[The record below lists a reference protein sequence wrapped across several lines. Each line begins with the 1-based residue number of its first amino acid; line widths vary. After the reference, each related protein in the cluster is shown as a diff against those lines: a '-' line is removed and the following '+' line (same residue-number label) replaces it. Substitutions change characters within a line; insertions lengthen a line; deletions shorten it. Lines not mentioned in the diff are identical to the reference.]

1 MGFQHVGFVA
11 LLWTATLRTSRLLH
25 QSHGS
30 SSTGLIDA
38 SLKLLSI
45 VRLSVINRVQGY
57 WKTVTEPCS
66 LATKGVNR
74 CWHLKNVSA
83 VGVTQCFFAF
93 NFHGSPNCAEI
104 WLFPSAT
111 CAAPKCMNSKLG
123 FNMPE
128 VLLLELVPAFGSA
141 NFLFAE

>member
-66 LATKGVNR
+66 LATKGEKMDSLHSNIRDWKATGGGLFYCRTKLDIELEGDRGDCNEAGGVNR

-83 VGVTQCFFAF
+83 VGVTQ
-93 NFHGSPNCAEI
+93 
-104 WLFPSAT
+104 
-111 CAAPKCMNSKLG
+111 
-123 FNMPE
+123 
-128 VLLLELVPAFGSA
+128 LVPAFGSA